1 MFTKEFIKQL
11 ESKIEK
17 ILEESILVIN
27 KDESYYQNT
36 LSAHIR
42 LNLDKIFRSFLK
54 SKKFIEIDKKIH
66 RILKEKMEELF
77 TENLMN
83 SIIETLSVSGQDVL
97 TYMMQNS
104 VNNFQFY
111 LNGHLHEF
119 ATKIILGTF
128 DKSSKMNKLQEKLA
142 KTIDENTVQEN
153 MEILSNKFTNDVKE
167 SVKKIKNK

>member
-1 MFTKEFIKQL
+1 
-11 ESKIEK
+11 
-17 ILEESILVIN
+17 
-27 KDESYYQNT
+27 
-36 LSAHIR
+36 
-42 LNLDKIFRSFLK
+42 
-54 SKKFIEIDKKIH
+54 
-66 RILKEKMEELF
+66 
-77 TENLMN
+77 
-83 SIIETLSVSGQDVL
+83 
-97 TYMMQNS
+97 MMQNS

-142 KTIDENTVQEN
+142 KTMDENTVQEN